1 MLINASGTDNASS
14 TSIPTAI
21 GNGYTV
27 CTTASTSLDLNGPGI
42 VKVFPNPTVDKTFI
56 SNIKEEVTITVFDI
70 KGKKVMKEKVSNKQ
84 YLDVS
89 ELQNGI
95 YQIKIEGKDWTETRK
110 LVKQ

>member
-1 MLINASGTDNASS
+1 
-14 TSIPTAI
+14 
-21 GNGYTV
+21 
-27 CTTASTSLDLNGPGI
+27 
-42 VKVFPNPTVDKTFI
+42 
-56 SNIKEEVTITVFDI
+56 
-70 KGKKVMKEKVSNKQ
+70 MKEKVSNKQ